1 MDGAREIFEN
11 TAISFGEAKRNY
23 RDLQKEQPLSKE
35 ASLAIVPLTGVGWG
49 CMLPEY
55 FLQLARHKEIRS
67 SMGVYLYIV
76 AAYNNRSTGGNNPVP
91 VPLSFIAK
99 ELLITPQAARMLL
112 ERLINKG
119 KIKRTKKAIG
129 TLPSEYVPTQYT
141 WDLE

>member
-1 MDGAREIFEN
+1 MDRVREIFEN

-35 ASLAIVPLTGVGWG
+35 PSLAIVPLTGVGWG
-49 CMLPEY
+49 CMNPKF
-55 FLQLARHKEIRS
+55 FLQFARHKEIS
-67 SMGVYLYIV
+67 SSNGVYLYIV

-99 ELLITPQAARMLL
+99 ELLITPQAAGKILK
-112 ERLINKG
+112 RLAKEG

-129 TLPSEYVPTQYT
+129 TLPSEYVPTQYS